1 MSTTTDRSNNTTE
14 LLYHVKATMIDY
26 PSDSSGATRSID
38 ILGTYIDLAAAKAAA
53 GSALLNQGY
62 KEDDFVEYEI
72 KSSTSNEEWK
82 HGDGVIAFSQTPAGH
97 IFKIGIDTK
106 ANTLGLKG
114 NAEGEVEAHLHYGI
128 YYMPIPQIWWGQKHW
143 LDM

>member
-53 GSALLNQGY
+53 CSALLNQGY
-62 KEDDFVEYEI
+62 KKDDFVEYEI

-128 YYMPIPQIWWGQKHW
+128 YYLPIPQI
-143 LDM
+143 